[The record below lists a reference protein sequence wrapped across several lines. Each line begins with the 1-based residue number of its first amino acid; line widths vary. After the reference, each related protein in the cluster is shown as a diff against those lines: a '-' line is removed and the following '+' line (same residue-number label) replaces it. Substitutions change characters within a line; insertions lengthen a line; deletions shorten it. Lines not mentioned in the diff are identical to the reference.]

1 MVDKI
6 IELEDNKKYIILDEK
21 KLNNTK
27 YYYGLRLDEK
37 EEPTNVYL
45 FFEETIDGDDVYL
58 LPIEDDGLRGMLLTA
73 FTINYLDKVYDE
85 EDYNG

>member
-6 IELEDNKKYIILDEK
+6 VELEDDKKYIILDEK

-27 YYYGLRLDEK
+27 YYYALRLDEK
-37 EEPTNVYL
+37 EEPTNIYL

-85 EDYNG
+85 EA